1 MSSKRSTLV
10 LGACALTLSTSPL
23 FAQAPAPK
31 PAQPAPAPAPV
42 APDQVAPA
50 PAPTPVTPA
59 PAPVAP
65 APGTQ
70 PAPAPAPPQGFAPT
84 EPAPMTPPE
93 ATPAP
98 PPDPAAPPITE
109 PAPPF
114 EPTAE
119 ATPLAEP
126 RTVPVPPEE
135 EHLAWYDAIDFR
147 AFADAY
153 FGMNWGFPKPQ
164 VGSNSVV
171 RAYDVANGF
180 SLSWVGLDASYPAE
194 PVGGTVSLRF
204 GPTANRIANGCL
216 SGTCDSAIGLT
227 NVKQAFGS
235 WKPGGAGSSVTLD
248 FGKFDT
254 PYGAE
259 VAESQNNINYT
270 RGLLY
275 WFAQPL
281 FHTGLRMR
289 AQLNEIFGLNAMLV
303 NGMNNTFDN
312 NAGKSLGLQAV
323 FTVPRPERYGTS
335 LATVSLGYLI
345 GPERDDI
352 ATIGCDEDEHFDAT
366 AADGCST
373 DGSGD
378 GFLPQEGTVDRSSAN
393 TEGLHHLIDL
403 VASITPTDELTILFN
418 ADLNL
423 ERVRDSEDPARFIQH
438 EWWGLM
444 AGVRYAITEKVGI
457 AGRGEY
463 VSDPEGFATGFA
475 GYDIGLASGTLTLDY
490 APSSL
495 FLIRLDNRLDWS
507 TRKIF
512 TNSVRDASGTLVTST
527 LGVVV
532 TTD

>member
-1 MSSKRSTLV
+1 MSSSKRRSLV
-10 LGACALTLSTSPL
+10 LGAWALSLSASPAL
-23 FAQAPAPK
+23 AQAPAPT
-31 PAQPAPAPAPV
+31 PAQPAPAPAPAPV
-42 APDQVAPA
+42 APAPVAPPTTTQPVAPAPA
-50 PAPTPVTPA
+50 PAPTP
-59 PAPVAP
+59 
-65 APGTQ
+65 GQ
-70 PAPAPAPPQGFAPT
+70 SFAPT
-84 EPAPMTPPE
+84 EPAPLTPPE
-93 ATPAP
+93 ATPP
-98 PPDPAAPPITE
+98 PPPEPAAAPESDPVPPV
-109 PAPPF
+109 

-119 ATPLAEP
+119 ETPLAEP

-164 VGSNSVV
+164 VGANSVV

-204 GPTANRIANGCL
+204 GPTADRIAAGCFGEL
-216 SGTCDSAIGLT
+216 CDSEIGLT
-227 NVKQAFGS
+227 NVKQAFAS
-235 WKPGGAGSSVTLD
+235 WKPGGASSSVTLD
-248 FGKFDT
+248 LGKFDT
-254 PYGAE
+254 LYGAE
-259 VAESQNNINYT
+259 VAESQGNINYT

-289 AQLNEIFGLNAMLV
+289 AQFNEIFGLNAMLV

-312 NAGKSLGLQAV
+312 NAGKSLGLQGV
-323 FTVPRPERYGTS
+323 FTVPRRERYGTS

-352 ATIGCDEDEHFDAT
+352 ATVSCAEDEHFDAS
-366 AADGCST
+366 AADGCAN

-378 GFLPQEGTVDRSSAN
+378 ALLPQDGTVDRSSAN

-418 ADLNL
+418 GDLNL
-423 ERVRDSEDPARFIQH
+423 ERVRDPNDPARFVQH

-444 AGVRYAITEKVGI
+444 AGVRYAITEQFAV

-463 VSDPEGFATGFA
+463 VSDHEGFATGFLD
-475 GYDIGLASGTLTLDY
+475 YDIGLASGTLTLDY
-490 APSSL
+490 SPSSL
-495 FLIRLDNRLDWS
+495 LLIRLDNRLDWS

-512 TNSVRDASGTLVTST
+512 TNSVRDASGTLITST